1 MTELTIRRFR
11 PSDAERVL
19 ELHEE
24 ALRDVDA
31 YAEGVP
37 EPDLD
42 DVKAHYFDAG
52 GEFLV
57 GESDGRIVAMG
68 AFRPVEDRIAEAFA
82 SLRRPAAELKRMR
95 VAPSHQRR
103 GFGQQI
109 YDELERRARESGFAE
124 LVLDVQANQKG
135 ARAGSTSGTA
145 SRSSAG
151 WSSRRSARRSTR
163 CSIENRWTSD
173 RSEK

>member
-1 MTELTIRRFR
+1 MPTTELTIRRFR
-11 PSDAERVL
+11 PSDEERVF

-24 ALRDVDA
+24 ALRDADA

-42 DVKAHYFDAG
+42 DVEAHYLDAG

-57 GESDGRIVAMG
+57 GLADDRIVAMG
-68 AFRPVEDRIAEAFA
+68 AFRPVEDRVAEAFD
-82 SLRRPAAELKRMR
+82 SLRRPTAELKRMR

-109 YDELERRARESGFAE
+109 YDELERRAHASGFAE
-124 LVLDVQANQKG
+124 LVLDVQAHQEG
-135 ARAGSTSGTA
+135 ARRFYERNGFKVE
-145 SRSSAG
+145 
-151 WSSRRSARRSTR
+151 RRVE
-163 CSIENRWTSD
+163 IEAFGETLDTVFYRKPLD
-173 RSEK
+173 E